1 MKDQTAE
8 HLCGLFVVFLIM
20 GIGFFLGCW
29 YSEPEEV
36 TPRQAAVEASKP
48 YMVNGSPTNFPF
60 YIKELSNAV
69 ARVTSTNNTFNV
81 RTSHDEQ
88 QIYIYQQAIE
98 RALKNVTIKTE
109 DVNKWQGGYIHTN
122 GPSFR
127 PNIINVPPDYLHV
140 TP

>member
-1 MKDQTAE
+1 MSFETKAVI
-8 HLCGLFVVFLIM
+8 GLFGSTICGIILGYYLGVRDVPTPVASSGINTDVIKIPVV
-20 GIGFFLGCW
+20 
-29 YSEPEEV
+29 SN
-36 TPRQAAVEASKP
+36 
-48 YMVNGSPTNFPF
+48 MVNG
-60 YIKELSNAV
+60 
-69 ARVTSTNNTFNV
+69 TSGTFK
-81 RTSHDEQ
+81 THASYDER

-127 PNIINVPPDYLHV
+127 PNIINVTPDYLHV